1 MTSYIS
7 IKQILDNLLD
17 HPMLQ
22 DLTLERAVDYAV
34 RFIQII
40 GAPTEFQEKTE
51 YIEIQDYRGILPCD
65 FYTMIQVRTHNEG
78 DEYPKVFRYADD
90 SFHHSP
96 NKDTNTQLDT
106 WDLTYKLQ
114 NSIIFTSIKDGII
127 EIAYNAIMVDKE
139 GYPLIPENS
148 SFIQALELF
157 IKKKVFTILFDQG
170 KIPPAVLQNTQQEYA
185 WYVGQ
190 AQRDLNRVSVD
201 KMESL
206 SNMWC
211 QLIQRNNEHTKG
223 FKPLGRREFI
233 KVQ

>member
-7 IKQILDNLLD
+7 IKQVLDNLLD

-40 GAPTEFQEKTE
+40 GAPTEFQEKTQ
-51 YIEIQDYRGILPCD
+51 YIKIQDYRGVLPCD
-65 FYTMIQVRTHNEG
+65 FYEIIQVRTYNEG

-90 SFHHSP
+90 SSHHSP
-96 NKDTNTQLDT
+96 NIETNTQLDT
-106 WDLTYKLQ
+106 WDLTCKIQ
-114 NSIIFTSIKDGII
+114 NSIIFTSLKEGTI
-127 EIAYNAIMVDKE
+127 EIAYRAIMVDDE

-157 IKKKVFTILFDQG
+157 IKKKIFTILFDQG
-170 KIPPAVLQNTQQEYA
+170 KISPAVLQNTQQEYA

-190 AQRDLNRVSVD
+190 AQRDLNRPSVD

-206 SNMWC
+206 ANMWC
-211 QLIQRNNEHTKG
+211 QLIQRNNQHSRG